1 MDTRKTLNGFIFFL
15 IIVCG
20 IFSCRVQKSI
30 GKDTI
35 NSVDKPKITLQDRK
49 QFIFNNGDLTFSNQ
63 FLSGRLNHIYQVND
77 SSFSIFIDPENR
89 PVNPSPWYAFK
100 VWSKKPRNV
109 YITLDYHPNK
119 HRYHPKI
126 SRDNI
131 SWENFEAI
139 TLNEEGTVSFF
150 KLPVNKDTLTVA
162 AQEIISSVASNKWAD
177 SLANLPFMKKQI
189 IGQSLMGKPIVA
201 LNNTESDGKKIV
213 IVISRQHPPEVTGYM
228 AMQEFVESLTSSSE
242 LARKFRENYELII
255 VPMVN
260 PDGVDEGNWRHNAA
274 GVDLNRDWEFFV
286 QPETRAV
293 RDFILKKVTDQEAK
307 VYFAFDFHSTWN
319 DILYPNLD
327 TLSNFPGLT
336 RQWVNNFQEELG
348 VKLKVSPSSDTR
360 NLSKN
365 WFLRELKADGIIYE
379 VGDDT
384 PRDLIKKK
392 GEVAA
397 EVMMKILVGMTP

>member
-1 MDTRKTLNGFIFFL
+1 MVSQKMFFRLSIIFIFF
-15 IIVCG
+15 CG
-20 IFSCRVQKSI
+20 IASCRVQKSI
-30 GKDTI
+30 GKDTV
-35 NSVDKPKITLQDRK
+35 NSIYKPEITLQDRK
-49 QFIFNNGDLTFSNQ
+49 QFIFNNGDLIFSNR
-63 FLSGRLNHIYQVND
+63 FLTGRLNRIYQVND

-89 PVNPSPWYAFK
+89 PVNASPWYAFK
-100 VWSKKPRNV
+100 VWSKEPRNV
-109 YITLDYHPNK
+109 YISLDYHPNK

-126 SRDNI
+126 SRDDI
-131 SWENFEAI
+131 HWENLEGTI
-139 TLNEEGTVSFF
+139 LNKESTVSFF
-150 KLPVNKDTLTVA
+150 KLPVNRDTVTVS
-162 AQEIISSVASNKWAD
+162 AQEIISSAASNEWAD
-177 SLANLPFMKKQI
+177 SLAGLPFMEKQV

-242 LARKFRENYELII
+242 LALKFRENYELII

-293 RDFILKKVTDQEAK
+293 RDFILKKVSEQEAK

-379 VGDDT
+379 VGDGT
-384 PRDLIKKK
+384 PRDMIKRK

-397 EVMMKILVGMTP
+397 EVMMKILNGMNG

>member
-1 MDTRKTLNGFIFFL
+1 MLARKIIQGSFFFFIIF
-15 IIVCG
+15 CG
-20 IFSCRVQKSI
+20 ISSCRVQKSI
-30 GKDTI
+30 GNDTL
-35 NSVDKPKITLQDRK
+35 NSAYEPEITLQDRN
-49 QFIFNNGDLTFSNQ
+49 QFIFNNGDLIFSNQ
-63 FLSGRLNHIYQVND
+63 FLSGRLNHIHQVND
-77 SSFSIFIDPENR
+77 SSFSIFIEAENR

-100 VWSKKPRNV
+100 VWSKTPRNV
-109 YITLDYHPNK
+109 NITLDYHPNK
-119 HRYHPKI
+119 HRYNPKI
-126 SRDNI
+126 SRNGI

-139 TLNEEGTVSFF
+139 TLNKEGTVAFF
-150 KLPVNKDTLTVA
+150 RLPVNEDTLTVA
-162 AQEIISSVASNKWAD
+162 AQEIINSEGSNKWAD
-177 SLANLPFMKKQI
+177 SLAELPFMKKQI
-189 IGQSLMGKPIVA
+189 IGKSLMGKPIVA

-242 LARKFRENYELII
+242 LANKFRKNYELII

-293 RDFILKKVTDQEAK
+293 RDFILKKVSDQEAK

-397 EVMMKILVGMTP
+397 EVMMEILNRMN